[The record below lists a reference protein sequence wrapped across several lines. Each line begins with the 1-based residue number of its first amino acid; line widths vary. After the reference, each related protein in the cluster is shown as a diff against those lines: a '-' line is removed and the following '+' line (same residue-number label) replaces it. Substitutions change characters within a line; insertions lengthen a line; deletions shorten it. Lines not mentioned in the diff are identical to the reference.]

1 MSTPSKNGKEI
12 PKFIW
17 HKDGECQLLLEKLV
31 KSGEALRCKPE
42 SLYKRYTI
50 FQQASTQVF
59 RVHLNKTRSM
69 IGKTKGNGLPPPR
82 NVPTSDSLGYASDG
96 DFPGLSGSDDEGPL
110 VPENEVEAQ
119 GDGSSSSTL
128 TDETSLETAVG
139 KKRKVSPS
147 KNTTIAK
154 VAKRPIWNICL
165 PSVWKNPTRG
175 DIMPILYNFIDSVIY
190 CILLEDAVKKSS

>member
-1 MSTPSKNGKEI
+1 M
-12 PKFIW
+12 
-17 HKDGECQLLLEKLV
+17 

-82 NVPTSDSLGYASDG
+82 NVPPSDSLGYASDG

-110 VPENEVEAQ
+110 LVPEIEVEVP

-128 TDETSLETAVG
+128 PDETIPETAVG
-139 KKRKVSPS
+139 KKRKVSPT
-147 KNTTIAK
+147 KNTTYYRK
-154 VAKRPIWNICL
+154 SCQETNLEYL
-165 PSVWKNPTRG
+165 PTFG
-175 DIMPILYNFIDSVIY
+175 MG
-190 CILLEDAVKKSS
+190 KSYER